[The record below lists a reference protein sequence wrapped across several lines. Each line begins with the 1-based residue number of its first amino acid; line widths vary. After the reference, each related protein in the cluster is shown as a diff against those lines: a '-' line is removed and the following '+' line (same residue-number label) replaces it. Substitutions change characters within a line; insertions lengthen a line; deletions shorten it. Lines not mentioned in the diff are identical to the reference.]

1 MTMKVESKV
10 FLEQGR
16 KKVTMFYIVPEQ
28 GREMQ
33 AVKMLHYEV
42 LNYVCDKQILH
53 NKFVEADN
61 PFTVLIVEG
70 INED

>member
-1 MTMKVESKV
+1 
-10 FLEQGR
+10 
-16 KKVTMFYIVPEQ
+16 MFYIVPEQ

-33 AVKMLHYEV
+33 AIRMLNYEV
-42 LNYVCDKQILH
+42 LNYVCENRILH
-53 NKFVEADN
+53 NKFVETDN